1 MGWKRSPNGD
11 EVGEHWEGFSMKEPK
26 LNTAQS
32 WGPRRRREKRGMA
45 EVQEV
50 GRGER
55 YREKMNSRRV
65 QMQKV
70 R

>member
-32 WGPRRRREKRGMA
+32 WGPRRRREKRH
-45 EVQEV
+45 
-50 GRGER
+50 
-55 YREKMNSRRV
+55 
-65 QMQKV
+65 
-70 R
+70 